1 MDLRL
6 RPYQLSDQSALAA
19 LANNPQVSANLK
31 DIFPYPYTPQDA
43 QNYLNFITQ
52 NSNNN
57 LIEYAIIVDGLFAG
71 AISITFGEDI
81 YSHLAEIGYWLG
93 EPYWHQGI
101 MKKAVKMII
110 KYIFDNYDTKIIKA
124 EIFSRNIGSRK
135 VLLAKNF
142 EYLVT
147 LKKHAYNR
155 GEFLD
160 LELFEL
166 TRDKYQDNQL

>member
-110 KYIFDNYDTKIIKA
+110 KYIFDNY
-124 EIFSRNIGSRK
+124 IGSRK
-135 VLLAKNF
+135 VLLANNF

-147 LKKHAYNR
+147 LKKHAYKR

>member
-1 MDLRL
+1 
-6 RPYQLSDQSALAA
+6 
-19 LANNPQVSANLK
+19 
-31 DIFPYPYTPQDA
+31 
-43 QNYLNFITQ
+43 
-52 NSNNN
+52 
-57 LIEYAIIVDGLFAG
+57 
-71 AISITFGEDI
+71 
-81 YSHLAEIGYWLG
+81 
-93 EPYWHQGI
+93 
-101 MKKAVKMII
+101 MII

-135 VLLAKNF
+135 VLLANNF

-147 LKKHAYNR
+147 LKKHAYKR